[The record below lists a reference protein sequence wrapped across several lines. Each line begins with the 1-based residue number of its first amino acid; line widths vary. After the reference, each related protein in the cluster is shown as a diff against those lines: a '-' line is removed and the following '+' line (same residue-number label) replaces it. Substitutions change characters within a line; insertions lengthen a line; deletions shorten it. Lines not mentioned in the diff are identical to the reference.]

1 MNGGHKVILLEPGPG
16 AECRAMSAALVF
28 SVLALSTLVT
38 SFISG
43 ILGMAGG
50 MILMGVLLAL
60 LPLPAAMMLHGI
72 SQFASN
78 GGRAVMLR
86 KEVDWRVFR
95 GYAIGA
101 AIALSFFAATHFVV
115 GKAAAMILMGLTPFV
130 VLALPEKLHL
140 SVERRGHSI
149 LCGLICLTLSLTA
162 GIAGPLL
169 DVFFVRSKM
178 SRHAVVATKALTQTL
193 SHLIKILYFGG
204 VMAIQGTEVTPWL
217 AATMVALA
225 FVGTSLSKHVLERMS
240 DASFRQ
246 WTRWTVM
253 TLGGMYLA
261 SGLRLVLI

>member
-1 MNGGHKVILLEPGPG
+1 
-16 AECRAMSAALVF
+16 MSAALVF
-28 SVLALSTLVT
+28 SVLAFSTLVT

-60 LPLPAAMMLHGI
+60 LPLPAAMLLHGI
-72 SQFASN
+72 SQLASN
-78 GGRAVMLR
+78 GGRAFMLR

-101 AIALSFFAATHFVV
+101 AVALSFFAFTHLVV

-130 VLALPEKLHL
+130 VLALPQKLHL
-140 SVERRGHSI
+140 NVERRGHST
-149 LCGLICLTLSLTA
+149 LCGVICLTLNLTA

-204 VMAIQGTEVTPWL
+204 MMAIQGTEVTPWL

-225 FVGTSLSKHVLERMS
+225 FVGTSLSKQVLERMS

-253 TLGGMYLA
+253 TLGAMYLVG
-261 SGLRLVLI
+261 GLRLAFIV

>member
-1 MNGGHKVILLEPGPG
+1 MTLSILSL
-16 AECRAMSAALVF
+16 
-28 SVLALSTLVT
+28 LAFSTLVT

-50 MILMGVLLAL
+50 MILMGVLLAV

-72 SQFASN
+72 SQLASN
-78 GGRAVMLR
+78 GGRAFMLR
-86 KEVDWRVFR
+86 REVDWRVFR

-101 AIALSFFAATHFVV
+101 AVALGFFVLVHIVV
-115 GKAAAMILMGLTPFV
+115 GKAAALVLMGLTPFV
-130 VLALPEKLHL
+130 ALVLPEKLHL
-140 SVERRGHSI
+140 NVERRGHPL
-149 LCGLICLTLSLTA
+149 LCGLVCLALSLTA
-162 GIAGPLL
+162 GIAGPIL

-193 SHLIKILYFGG
+193 SHLVKIAYFGG
-204 VMAIQGTEVTPWL
+204 VMAVQGSQVAPWL

-225 FVGTSLSKHVLERMS
+225 FVGTSLSRQVLERMT

-253 TLGGMYLA
+253 TLGVMYLA
-261 SGLRLVLI
+261 SGLRLVLTA